1 MRVIAMR
8 GSKGEQEACRQ
19 HCIAPR
25 DVADAGAANLAGEAA
40 IAAVAVAVPAFAVV
54 VEVAVEVGEDAV
66 GVGRLG

>member
-40 IAAVAVAVPAFAVV
+40 IAVV